1 MPIISQFY
9 GIIITMYFDD
19 SSKHHLPHI
28 HARYK
33 GENNMCY
40 ITPDIL
46 EVKAL
51 REYYIYLKF
60 KTGEEKVYD
69 MTPCIKKIEYY
80 NKLKNREYFEK
91 VKPRGETVEW
101 EEGEDVCP
109 ENLYY
114 DSIDYKEFIEK

>member
-1 MPIISQFY
+1 MKY
-9 GIIITMYFDD
+9 D
-19 SSKHHLPHI
+19 
-28 HARYK
+28 
-33 GENNMCY
+33 Y
-40 ITPDIL
+40 ITPDII

-60 KTGEEKVYD
+60 KTGEEKVYN
-69 MTPCIKKIEYY
+69 MQKCIDEIGYY
-80 NKLKNREYFEK
+80 KKLKDRSYFEK

-114 DSIDYKEFIEK
+114 DSIEFKDFKNEII